1 MVGLVY
7 DRAHTRDI
15 RQLSG
20 LAHHTPIIATVMVM
34 AGLASLG
41 LPSMAGFVS
50 ELLVFLGTA
59 ARFTAPTILAVIG
72 ILLTAGYILW
82 MVQRVFFGPR
92 NPRWEGLPD
101 ATAWWEQ
108 VPMAAMVAVI
118 LAVGIYP
125 ARLLEVIDD
134 GVLRILTQLA

>member
-1 MVGLVY
+1 M
-7 DRAHTRDI
+7 
-15 RQLSG
+15 G
-20 LAHHTPIIATVMVM
+20 LAHHTPIIATVMVI

-92 NPRWEGLPD
+92 NPRWEGLSD

-108 VPMAAMVAVI
+108 IPMAALVAVI
-118 LAVGIYP
+118 LAVGMYP
-125 ARLLEVIDD
+125 ARLVDVIDN
-134 GVLRILTQLA
+134 GVLRILTQLG